1 MTAESAVLQQ
11 QKKSMTDKKKI
22 NFETGHAIKAQQ
34 GHTLWNFYDRN
45 LHHTDLTL

>member
-11 QKKSMTDKKKI
+11 QKKSMTDKQKF

-34 GHTLWNFYDRN
+34 GHIFKTFMTVIYTILI
-45 LHHTDLTL
+45 